1 MPTEVRLKFV
11 AVHVLE
17 CAPADVPV
25 VLKQMGILEPD
36 AFLNGAAAVEAAGDW
51 EIQDLSS
58 PVTTFMSVDD
68 VRLEAMN
75 AAPFVPFLD

>member
-17 CAPADVPV
+17 CEPADVPA
-25 VLKQMGILEPD
+25 VLKQLGLLEAD
-36 AFLNGAAAVEAAGDW
+36 AFLNGAAAVEASGDW

-58 PVTTFMSVDD
+58 PVSTYMAMDD
-68 VRLEAMN
+68 MRIEAMH
-75 AAPFVPFLD
+75 ATPFVPFLD